1 MPELPETETIA
12 RDLDRLVSGGEVRGC
27 TILRPDVL
35 RRVNAASIGTKLI
48 GRRIERT
55 WRRAKIVVLD
65 LNDGQRIL
73 VQPRFT
79 GSMRVIR
86 DCDSPTLPHECVR
99 LALADG
105 RALLYC
111 DIRRLGT
118 FSVVSEG
125 QFSDIDSTLG
135 IEPLDPAFTG
145 ARLSGILRS
154 SGRFVKVVLMDQ
166 RRIAGCGNIYA
177 CEALWRAG
185 IDPSRRADL
194 LSGDDAQALRDAL
207 VGVLSASIEARGTTF
222 RDFRDARGERG
233 QFAASLEAYGR
244 GGQPC
249 RRCAHRMIETHAIDG
264 RATHFC
270 YRCQE

>member
-249 RRCAHRMIETHAIDG
+249 RRCGHRMIETHAIDG